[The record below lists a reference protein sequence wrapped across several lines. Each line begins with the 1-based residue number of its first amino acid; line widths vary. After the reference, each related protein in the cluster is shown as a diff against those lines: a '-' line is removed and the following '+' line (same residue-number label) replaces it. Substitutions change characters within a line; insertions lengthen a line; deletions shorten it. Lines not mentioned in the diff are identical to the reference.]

1 MATTTQ
7 TNDFRRALL
16 EGGHNFKVAGI
27 AYKMLLIKG
36 SGSTGVYDQTLLN
49 VGTPGS
55 GSPSTSNVGTDEA
68 SATGYTSGG
77 VAMGTNTAPAISSN
91 VATTT
96 WASNPSWTVSTSLS
110 TICGVIFTAD
120 ATIGSANRTVGV
132 FDFGGVQTATGT
144 LTVVL
149 PTNSSTLAIIRIA

>member
-1 MATTTQ
+1 MATTTL

-27 AYKMLLIKG
+27 AYKMLLIKVSP
-36 SGSTGVYDQTLLN
+36 SGAYDQTLGN

-55 GSPSTSNVGTDEA
+55 GTPSVSNVGTDEA
-68 SATGYTSGG
+68 SATGYTAGG
-77 VAMGTNTAPAISSN
+77 VAMGTNTAPAVASN

-96 WASNPSWTVSTSLS
+96 WAANPTFTVSSSLS
-110 TICGVIFTAD
+110 ATSAVIYTND
-120 ATIGSANRTVGV
+120 ATIGAAGRTVGSY
-132 FDFGGVQTATGT
+132 DFGGTQTTTGT